1 MADGRIGFAATEL
14 LFDDANPYV
23 DGNCSLMSTEFYAAP
38 MHRCIG
44 DDWHTAPDARCARIP
59 DHVLWQ

>member
-23 DGNCSLMSTEFYAAP
+23 VGNCSLMSTEFYAAP
-38 MHRCIG
+38 MHRCI
-44 DDWHTAPDARCARIP
+44 DA
-59 DHVLWQ
+59 